1 MSEAKI
7 WVQKVTI
14 PTYEVGE
21 PNKNPM
27 FLEKRVYQGSSGRVY
42 PYPVIDKIYD
52 DKGDKDYDMVFI
64 ENDYIQLQILPEI
77 GGRIYRALD
86 KTNNYDFV
94 YYNRVIKPALVGLT
108 GPWISGGIEFNWPQ
122 HHRPNTF
129 GPVDYRVDDSDE
141 AVKTVW
147 LTERDR
153 MYGTKVTTGISL
165 RKDSAVIEI
174 HSELYNPTAEPQT
187 FLWWANP
194 AVAVHDETQSIFP
207 PDVHA
212 VMDHGK
218 RDVSRFPIATGT
230 YYKMDY
236 SSGVDISRYKNIPV
250 PTSYMA
256 YHSDYDFVGG
266 YDYKANAGVL
276 HVADHHVSPG
286 KKQWTWGN
294 GEFGK
299 AWDRNLTD
307 EDGPYIELMTGVYTD
322 NQPDFTW
329 LAPYEGKRFT
339 QYFMP
344 YKEVGEVKNASR
356 DIIMGLAVEN
366 GTAKVTVYGTRPIAG
381 VQICLKGK
389 KVYLDTCADVSPTAV
404 YSAEFPVEEAPENL
418 TLSVSAEGTPDLTY
432 TPAKP
437 EALQTPDPAKAITAP
452 ETLKNNEALWL
463 AGIHLEQYRHA
474 TYEPDLY
481 YKEGLKRDPGDL
493 RINNAYGNLLLR
505 RGDFAGALRLFEQA
519 KKTATR
525 HSPNPYDG
533 EVYWGLGKIH
543 EWLGDTNKAF
553 DAYFKT
559 TWSGAWKSQ
568 GFLKLGQISARRRDF
583 TAALDFLYESLY
595 ADYKNMKTR
604 GSIAV
609 LLRLTGNTE
618 KASRLLEETLS
629 FDAMD
634 GAALYEQSRLHDA
647 PEIPHDA
654 HAVIT
659 LAQLYR
665 ELGLWEE
672 AAGLLEAALQRGN
685 ASYAM
690 LHYYLADCRSALGD
704 DSRWAAAA
712 AADRSYCFPSSLE
725 DYAVLKNAVQHNPE
739 DGSAFYFTGCFLY
752 DKKRYTDARDCWE
765 KAVGLIPDFPTA
777 FRNLAL
783 YYANK
788 EKNYVKARDLLETAF
803 SLDESDARVFY
814 ELCELYDKIGL
825 SPSEQRKVMESHRG
839 LVDSRDDLT
848 VLYAQ
853 VLNSLH
859 EHQAVIDLLMNRRFH
874 PWEGGEG
881 KVPTQ
886 HVEARIGL
894 AKELMGQ
901 KRFEEA
907 AEHLQK
913 ATVYYE
919 NFGEGKLTGAQENNI
934 YYYMGMA
941 LCAVDA
947 ARSDECFETASSGL
961 SEPVGAMYY
970 NDQPP
975 HMIFYQGL
983 ALLALGR
990 PEEARS
996 RFYKLISYGEKNVH
1010 KPQVMD
1016 YFAVSLPDFLVFESD
1031 LNDKNR
1037 LHCYYMMGLGYLGLG
1052 ETERAKEVF
1061 DKGLA
1066 ISPNHYGILSHYDM
1080 AL

>member
-1 MSEAKI
+1 MSEVKI

-14 PTYEVGE
+14 PTYKVGE

-42 PYPVIDKIYD
+42 PYPVIDRIYD
-52 DKGDKDYDMVFI
+52 DKQERTYDMVFL
-64 ENDYIQLQILPEI
+64 ENDYIQVQVLPEI

-122 HHRPNTF
+122 HHRPGTF
-129 GPVDYRVDDSDE
+129 SPVDYRVDDSDG

-153 MYGTKVTTGISL
+153 MYGTKVTTGISI
-165 RKDSAVIEI
+165 REDSALIEI
-174 HSELYNPTAEPQT
+174 HCELYNPTAEPQT

-218 RDVSRFPIATGT
+218 RDVSRFPIATGV

-236 SSGVDISRYKNIPV
+236 SSGIDISRYKNIPV

-356 DIIMGLAVEN
+356 DIVMGLSVED
-366 GTAKVTVYGTRPIAG
+366 GMARVSVYATRPLRQVHITLIG
-381 VQICLKGK
+381 QS
-389 KVYLDTCADVSPTAV
+389 VYLDTSKDVSPTAV
-404 YSAEFPVEEAPENL
+404 FSAEIPVGDLPENI
-418 TLSVSAEGTPDLTY
+418 TLHVSAEGTVPLTY

-437 EALQTPDPAKAITAP
+437 VPLQTPDPAKAITAP
-452 ETLKNNEALWL
+452 ETLSNNEALWL

-474 TYEPDLY
+474 TYEPGLY
-481 YKEGLKRDPGDL
+481 YEEGLKRDPGDL

-505 RGDFAGALRLFEQA
+505 RGDFAGALKLFQKAE
-519 KKTATR
+519 KTATR

-533 EVYWGLGKIH
+533 EVYFNLGKAH
-543 EWLGDTNKAF
+543 EWLGDTDKAF
-553 DAYFKT
+553 DAYFKA

-568 GFLKLGQISARRRDF
+568 GFLKLGQISARRGDDKE
-583 TAALDFLYESLY
+583 ALQFLYESLY
-595 ADYKNMKTR
+595 VDYKNMKTR
-604 GSIAV
+604 GSIAA
-609 LLRLTGNTE
+609 LLRLTGKPE
-618 KASRLLEETLS
+618 EARRMLEETLS

-634 GAALYEQSRLHDA
+634 GAALYERGRLDGA
-647 PEIPHDA
+647 AEIPGDT

-659 LAQLYR
+659 LAQQYR
-665 ELGLWEE
+665 ELGLYEE
-672 AAGLLEAALQRGN
+672 AGQLLEAAIRRE
-685 ASYAM
+685 STPYAM
-690 LHYYLADCRSALGD
+690 LLYYLADCRSALGD
-704 DSRWAAAA
+704 NSHWKKAAN
-712 AADRSYCFPSSLE
+712 ADGSYCFPSALE
-725 DYAVLKNAVQHNPE
+725 DYAVLQNAVRQNPK
-739 DGSAFYFTGCFLY
+739 DGNAQYFTGCFLY
-752 DKKRYTDARDCWE
+752 DKKRYADARDCWE
-765 KAVGLIPDFPTA
+765 KAASLVPEFPTVW
-777 FRNLAL
+777 RNLAL

-788 EKNYVKARDLLETAF
+788 EKDYTKARELLEKAF
-803 SLDESDARVFY
+803 SLDQTDSRVFY

-825 SPSEQRKVMESHRG
+825 QPTVQREVMEAHRG

-881 KVPTQ
+881 KVPAQ

-894 AKELMGQ
+894 ARTLMEQ
-901 KRFEEA
+901 SRFQEA

-913 ATVYYE
+913 ATVYFE

-934 YYYMGMA
+934 YYHLGMA
-941 LCAVDA
+941 LRPIDKT
-947 ARSDECFETASSGL
+947 RSDECFKKASSGL

-996 RFYKLISYGEKNVH
+996 RFYKLISYGEKKFS

-1037 LHCYYMMGLGYLGLG
+1037 LHCFYMMGLGYLGLG
-1052 ETERAKEVF
+1052 EKERAQEAF
-1061 DKGLA
+1061 DKALA
-1066 ISPNHYGILSHYDM
+1066 IAPNHYGVHCHRDM